1 MFCCFFNLSHED
13 VRSQSQRQCPELAR
27 TSRMAYH
34 GQSAPPASAA
44 GNCYCCH
51 LPSSSACSHCTLL
64 PPPTKASGTQDTGCL
79 AATSAQHIQGE
90 PSQISL
96 CYFKPTKDAG
106 PLPHGHKY
114 LTPAHTTLGCFPA
127 PGLVFSQ
134 PRLQAGSAVWQV
146 RSTGL
151 GKPAPLS
158 CEGPQSFRTGNKRG
172 QPAKVMGLHVHY
184 TPARVPGP
192 HQGA

>member
-1 MFCCFFNLSHED
+1 MKMSGVRAKGNALNLPGPLGWLIMGR
-13 VRSQSQRQCPELAR
+13 VLPQPQLQA
-27 TSRMAYH
+27 TATV
-34 GQSAPPASAA
+34 AAS
-44 GNCYCCH
+44 
-51 LPSSSACSHCTLL
+51 SSSACSHCTLL

-79 AATSAQHIQGE
+79 AGTSAQHIQGE

-114 LTPAHTTLGCFPA
+114 LTPAYTTLGCFPA

-134 PRLQAGSAVWQV
+134 PLLQAGSAVWQV
-146 RSTGL
+146 RNTGL

-172 QPAKVMGLHVHY
+172 QPTKVMGLHVHY
-184 TPARVPGP
+184 TPTRFPGP